1 MSHATVEL
9 NAVTRTTASLLRRRR
24 GQAQSASGSCAVT
37 TAHLFQA
44 PNVIRSPVAVLARFY
59 LAPAHLYQPR
69 KSFKAPQR
77 SYFTN
82 FLLLLNFFSGVNQTL
97 VLDFENQRRQPKVFP
112 SCVEGLSNAQKWF
125 MG

>member
-1 MSHATVEL
+1 MS
-9 NAVTRTTASLLRRRR
+9 SLLRRRR

-82 FLLLLNFFSGVNQTL
+82 
-97 VLDFENQRRQPKVFP
+97 
-112 SCVEGLSNAQKWF
+112 
-125 MG
+125 

>member
-1 MSHATVEL
+1 MFMVSKLYGTLSNQPIRIGSEHGTKRKL

-44 PNVIRSPVAVLARFY
+44 PNVIRIPVAVLARFY
-59 LAPAHLYQPR
+59 LTPAHLYQPR

-77 SYFTN
+77 SYFTD
-82 FLLLLNFFSGVNQTL
+82 FLLLLNFFGRA
-97 VLDFENQRRQPKVFP
+97 FHCPPQPHR
-112 SCVEGLSNAQKWF
+112 
-125 MG
+125 